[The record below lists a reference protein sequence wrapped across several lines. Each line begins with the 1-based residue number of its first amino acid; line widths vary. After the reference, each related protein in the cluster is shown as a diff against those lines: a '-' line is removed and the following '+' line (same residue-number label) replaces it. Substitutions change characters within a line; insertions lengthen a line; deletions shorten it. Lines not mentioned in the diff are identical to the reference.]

1 MRETQASPTRYLS
14 KGDGLKSKKQ
24 ISEHVRLRSVRHQ
37 IPVRT
42 TRNYRRR
49 NEDGQNN
56 SLCEKRSLRSAEN
69 ARRRPK
75 TVPIY
80 VNRATLA
87 ALHKTSQ
94 RGLLAYMY
102 TYPVPVESSRGTSFA
117 TLRNASQPY
126 ASSRECWSRSYQTKT
141 RAIKLCS
148 RACKENSP
156 CASRHNDVL
165 QSIEDTTPGRPAKS
179 TN

>member
-1 MRETQASPTRYLS
+1 MSGFGRCATKFPSEPRGTTDAETKTA
-14 KGDGLKSKKQ
+14 K
-24 ISEHVRLRSVRHQ
+24 
-37 IPVRT
+37 T
-42 TRNYRRR
+42 TPLCGKDHFDRRR
-49 NEDGQNN
+49 TRVEGRKPFRYTRTAQRWPRCIKPRNAGFLPICTRT
-56 SLCEKRSLRSAEN
+56 LCLWSPA
-69 ARRRPK
+69 
-75 TVPIY
+75 
-80 VNRATLA
+80 
-87 ALHKTSQ
+87 
-94 RGLLAYMY
+94 
-102 TYPVPVESSRGTSFA
+102 RGTSFA